1 MYQRILVPLDGSDT
15 AQLGLEQ
22 AISLAQPLKARLLLL
37 YVLDDLAWLVEV
49 SAFADSRQLHEDLER
64 HANDL
69 LNNARRMAADRDV
82 EAQVLVR
89 RTSGQRIAEAIVAE
103 VRRNDCDLV
112 VMGTHGRKGIN
123 RLVLGSEAMGVA
135 QTSPVPVLLVRE
147 AQPQG

>member
-22 AISLAQPLKARLLLL
+22 AIALAQPLKARLLLL